1 MQEDELDSIAEKL
14 NYVYGVK
21 NGAELE
27 EKFADGW
34 VKDGDVP
41 LLFNNLDKASDH
53 DWNQRVDDLRQEA
66 RVSLENEVEY
76 AGYELSESGK
86 EIYLD
91 MLFPDGNRPNWIEDH
106 YNSFYEAG
114 EEPKFA
120 ELQYAE
126 FFPRGGINMRE
137 TTYQFRDP
145 TGKLD
150 DNYFQEAHFGESNRN
165 ENLVAHART
174 AEFPVEGGGRAYHLG
189 EAQSDMQQG
198 IRSEGVT
205 PRTREQEVAEIKI
218 TDLKDDIR
226 MATTGTELSLNRAI
240 FGDDVGLGV
249 TYRREKYP
257 EALETYKTI
266 IANFKNSY
274 LGTQF
279 SSSDIN
285 LEHTFFKESSSI
297 GIESLQNTLYDFAD
311 YIIDNKN
318 TVPTEYVTWAKNQIV
333 TNQQINILK
342 DRLDKNLEIYGGA
355 DLSNDQVGAPFVES
369 TDAWVDMVLR
379 RQLADAVESGADY
392 ITLPNPEMV
401 VRYTQGDLE
410 GHRQFYSN
418 IAPKNLLNIAR
429 SSDPTAELFPL
440 RIQTDGGMEDV
451 LALPLTPQLI
461 RSLQKK
467 GLPTYMLPFGIAG
480 AAGFGSLG
488 SISNDERTGGA
499 I

>member
-1 MQEDELDSIAEKL
+1 
-14 NYVYGVK
+14 
-21 NGAELE
+21 
-27 EKFADGW
+27 
-34 VKDGDVP
+34 
-41 LLFNNLDKASDH
+41 
-53 DWNQRVDDLRQEA
+53 
-66 RVSLENEVEY
+66 
-76 AGYELSESGK
+76 
-86 EIYLD
+86 
-91 MLFPDGNRPNWIEDH
+91 
-106 YNSFYEAG
+106 
-114 EEPKFA
+114 
-120 ELQYAE
+120 
-126 FFPRGGINMRE
+126 
-137 TTYQFRDP
+137 
-145 TGKLD
+145 
-150 DNYFQEAHFGESNRN
+150 
-165 ENLVAHART
+165 
-174 AEFPVEGGGRAYHLG
+174 
-189 EAQSDMQQG
+189 
-198 IRSEGVT
+198 
-205 PRTREQEVAEIKI
+205 
-218 TDLKDDIR
+218 
-226 MATTGTELSLNRAI
+226 
-240 FGDDVGLGV
+240 
-249 TYRREKYP
+249 
-257 EALETYKTI
+257 
-266 IANFKNSY
+266 
-274 LGTQF
+274 
-279 SSSDIN
+279 
-285 LEHTFFKESSSI
+285 
-297 GIESLQNTLYDFAD
+297 
-311 YIIDNKN
+311 
-318 TVPTEYVTWAKNQIV
+318 V